1 MSFGG
6 GFVAEK
12 SRGRTWLTFCGLA
25 RKDTQPLCLGA
36 GTGAELLSPATPSL
50 SQTGLP
56 LVRASFQASPKVDY
70 SHIGGYRSS
79 PRSAKVTN

>member
-1 MSFGG
+1 MHEEPLPLDDPSIFYNDASYGMYNDM
-6 GFVAEK
+6 VHEPDSPDVEAE
-12 SRGRTWLTFCGLA
+12 SSDALV
-25 RKDTQPLCLGA
+25 
-36 GTGAELLSPATPSL
+36 SL

-79 PRSAKVTN
+79 LRSAKVTN